1 MMERTKFFVRQIHYK
16 LRNSDLIM
24 FNIVPKQYL
33 KSKYMFKAISKYGNF
48 RTQFQ
53 KEIGILNPS
62 YIKTCFK
69 TNKDNHKRH
78 QNHKSNILVKN
89 Q

>member
-48 RTQFQ
+48 RTQF
-53 KEIGILNPS
+53 
-62 YIKTCFK
+62 
-69 TNKDNHKRH
+69 
-78 QNHKSNILVKN
+78 
-89 Q
+89 